1 MEFLISQWSIES
13 HTFTAAW
20 GKSCPTLEDV
30 VALNGLLVFW
40 QAKTIRLFEDP
51 EEVVP
56 DEADKKKLEALKNAF
71 SNSKSSSKSMYA
83 LQARHFIFGWKQ
95 GMTSSLRLCYHTGSH
110 GMSYRAA
117 LKMALTLRCFL
128 SNQNGQMK
136 TIGPRVYIPW
146 FALLQVG

>member
-30 VALNGLLVFW
+30 VALNGLPVFW

-51 EEVVP
+51 EEIVP

-83 LQARHFIFGWKQ
+83 LQARHFIFW
-95 GMTSSLRLCYHTGSH
+95 METGNDIKFEA
-110 GMSYRAA
+110 MLSYW
-117 LKMALTLRCFL
+117 L
-128 SNQNGQMK
+128 SWYVLPS
-136 TIGPRVYIPW
+136 GPEDGLNP
-146 FALLQVG
+146 